1 MGAQVSQAERETK
14 GTLLNLY
21 FPSSKFDFHAMHYC
35 LVIRRLDS
43 TSSSSSSDFDSFCE
57 AAYVYTLQQRQLHQR
72 ATCPGSN
79 NMLDLVWSRAPKRA
93 RHLNPRH
100 SLHIV
105 CTGARTQQQL
115 RGLQPNNS
123 YRLQIFGVHQRLQN
137 LTFPLAQTQVHFN
150 RTHPTVLREQT
161 LMLLKIGGLHGV
173 QVYSFKVPTTTPP
186 PRFMRYLLLPCAG
199 SEIRVKLLRHH
210 EIVGKVE
217 NIYAP
222 TYIKQ
227 EGIKPGQRYLMRF
240 EPNNEDEALRAQ
252 KVRV

>member
-1 MGAQVSQAERETK
+1 MYIFFNSC
-14 GTLLNLY
+14 
-21 FPSSKFDFHAMHYC
+21 SKFDFHAMHYC
-35 LVIRRLDS
+35 LVIRRLDTVS
-43 TSSSSSSDFDSFCE
+43 SSPSSSSSEFSSFCE
-57 AAYVYTLQQRQLHQR
+57 AAYAYTLQQRQLHPR
-72 ATCPGSN
+72 AACAGGGS
-79 NMLDLVWSRAPKRA
+79 NMLDLVWSRTPKRA

-100 SLHIV
+100 NLHVV

-115 RGLQPNNS
+115 RGLLPNSS

-137 LTFPLAQTQVHFN
+137 LTFPLASSLVHFN
-150 RTHPTVLREQT
+150 RTHPTVLREQA
-161 LMLLKIGGLHGV
+161 LSLLKIGGLNGV
-173 QVYSFKVPTTTPP
+173 QVYSFKVPATTPP

-210 EIVGKVE
+210 EVVGKVD

-252 KVRV
+252 KVRVRRRMDKFT